1 MVIRMREFWK
11 AINESVVTL
20 GEYHFSRLL
29 EIQKKLTSGANV
41 MKAKAYSL
49 AKAGRPRNEAGK
61 FPHLALGM
69 VALLP

>member
-1 MVIRMREFWK
+1 MGEFY
-11 AINESVVTL
+11 L
-20 GEYHFSRLL
+20 SRLL
-29 EIQKKLTSGANV
+29 EILKKLTSGANV

>member
-1 MVIRMREFWK
+1 MVIKVSKFWK
-11 AINESVVTL
+11 AINEFIVTV
-20 GEYHFSRLL
+20 GEFYLSRLL
-29 EIQKKLTSGANV
+29 EILKKLTSGANV

-49 AKAGRPRNEAGK
+49 AKAGRLRNEAAK